1 MRNLYFILLSL
12 MVTLVLFMVFSYF
25 YKEDTSKK
33 INLDSPIEVV
43 LKSTKGE
50 TMDFWAVVHL
60 GIDEAAKEFGIQVN
74 ISGPNFE
81 KEINRQ
87 ITILNEK
94 IKKNPP
100 LIILAASDF
109 KRLSESVKRANDEG
123 IPVITLD
130 SGVDSYIPESFVG
143 TDNIIAGIKAGEK
156 IKILMQNGDRKEIA
170 IIGHL
175 KETTTAIDRE
185 AGVRKALEG
194 QNIIGTWFCDV
205 EEDKAYRIAMDLL
218 DNKNLGAIAALNE
231 VATLG
236 VARAMTDTDIKNRV
250 IVVGFDNSVRELT
263 YLEQGIIDATVVQRP
278 YNMGYLAV
286 KTAVQHLNGE
296 KVEPIIDTGSV
307 LITKENMFK
316 REFQELIFPFSK

>member
-1 MRNLYFILLSL
+1 MRNLYFFLLSV

-25 YKEDTSKK
+25 FRENSSKK
-33 INLDSPIEVV
+33 ISLDRPIEVV

-50 TMDFWAVVHL
+50 TMDFWDVVNL

-74 ISGPNFE
+74 ISGPDFE
-81 KEINRQ
+81 KEINSQ
-87 ITILNEK
+87 IKILNEK
-94 IKKNPP
+94 IKAKPP

-109 KRLSESVKRANDEG
+109 KRLSESVKRAHDYG
-123 IPVITLD
+123 VPVITLD

-143 TDNIIAGIKAGEK
+143 TDNIIAGIKAGNE
-156 IKILMQNGDRKEIA
+156 IKKLLQNGYRKEIA

-185 AGVRKALEG
+185 KGVRKALEG

-205 EEDKAYRIAMDLL
+205 EEDKAYRIAMELL
-218 DNKNLGAIAALNE
+218 NNKNLGAIASLNE

-236 VARAMTDTDIKNRV
+236 VARAMADTDKKNRV

-263 YLEQGIIDATVVQRP
+263 YLEQGILNATVVQRP
-278 YNMGYLAV
+278 YNMGYLAI
-286 KTAVQHLNGE
+286 KTAVKHLNGE

-307 LITKENMFK
+307 LITKDNMFK
-316 REFQELIFPFSK
+316 REYQELIFPFSK